1 MNSDFSWKKSAQ
13 EYLDMYRM
21 IMNDWFSAFKVK
33 KDSRFS
39 GIFFS
44 VRDFLIVFLLWLF
57 NFFQTGIQRQLVR
70 GRRNIGSC
78 SKFFTAGSVCGN
90 AVKRT
95 VLHNKSAV
103 GGGENIRHGIFD
115 FQTKYKR
122 YLVGNQEKFGEI
134 FTSVFFLSA
143 KTKAK
148 QEGKKKQA
156 NRTEGKQEKLKIK
169 NTVALGKIRKQKI

>member
-103 GGGENIRHGIFD
+103 GEERIFGTVFLIFKLSIKD
-115 FQTKYKR
+115 ILSEIKKSSVKFLHQYSSCRQRRRQSKKERRNRQTELR
-122 YLVGNQEKFGEI
+122 V
-134 FTSVFFLSA
+134 
-143 KTKAK
+143 
-148 QEGKKKQA
+148 
-156 NRTEGKQEKLKIK
+156 NRKSW
-169 NTVALGKIRKQKI
+169 R